1 MGTSSPRACALNTI
15 RHHAA
20 MVKFG
25 PAPGTMYGV
34 IEATFYGPI
43 DEGTFDTLRRA
54 LFAAAG
60 MDTRYVFRLDK
71 ALTMLS
77 ALPVVPQIPGRTGM
91 PMAAAVTNDEDCM
104 LWYRHAADLERAGCL
119 RLAVFPISG
128 IGDHAS
134 AAYQWAEEYA
144 RGQ

>member
-1 MGTSSPRACALNTI
+1 MTTI

-20 MVKFG
+20 MVNFG

-34 IEATFYGPI
+34 IEAKFYGPI
-43 DEGTFDTLRRA
+43 DEGTFHALRRA
-54 LFAAAG
+54 LFASCC
-60 MDTRYVFRLDK
+60 MNTRYVFRLDK

-91 PMAAAVTNDEDCM
+91 PMAAAVTNNEDYM
-104 LWYRHAADLERAGCL
+104 LWYTHAANLERAGCL
-119 RLAVFPISG
+119 RLAAFPISG

-134 AAYQWAEEYA
+134 AAYQWAEESA